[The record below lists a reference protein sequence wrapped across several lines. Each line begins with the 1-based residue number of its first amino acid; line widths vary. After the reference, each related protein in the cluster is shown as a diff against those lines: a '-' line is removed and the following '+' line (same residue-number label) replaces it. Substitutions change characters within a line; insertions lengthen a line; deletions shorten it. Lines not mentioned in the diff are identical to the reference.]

1 MKTIKRTISLRS
13 LEINGVSFFP
23 YRPLPP
29 LNPGRLPPAYFT
41 LGESRLEGP
50 SSMRDP
56 GVELAEKASSSRE
69 VPAPPIPPPEL
80 TSNGKPLTKKQKKEV
95 SPPCISHGRVLA
107 CVTELILSSSM
118 SLLAQIGS
126 TYPHRPRLISLGYIE
141 KLKHSVFGIN
151 STLNV
156 FTGKMRAREKESRVY
171 PSTSRYVSGR
181 SKSCLDLGVDLL
193 LPFPKDRYHYSIKH
207 TVWYSQW

>member
-1 MKTIKRTISLRS
+1 
-13 LEINGVSFFP
+13 
-23 YRPLPP
+23 
-29 LNPGRLPPAYFT
+29 
-41 LGESRLEGP
+41 
-50 SSMRDP
+50 MRDP

-95 SPPCISHGRVLA
+95 SPLCISHGRVLA
-107 CVTELILSSSM
+107 CVTERILSSSM
-118 SLLAQIGS
+118 SLPAQIGS
-126 TYPHRPRLISLGYIE
+126 TYPHLPRLIFLGYTE
-141 KLKHSVFGIN
+141 KLKHFVFGIN

-181 SKSCLDLGVDLL
+181 SESCIDLGVNL
-193 LPFPKDRYHYSIKH
+193 FFHKDRDHYSIKH
-207 TVWYSQW
+207 AVWHS